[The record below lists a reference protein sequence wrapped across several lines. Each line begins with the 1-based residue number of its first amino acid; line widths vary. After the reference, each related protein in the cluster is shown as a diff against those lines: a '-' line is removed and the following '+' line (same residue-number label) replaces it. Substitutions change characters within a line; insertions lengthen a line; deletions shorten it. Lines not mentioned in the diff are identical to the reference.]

1 MKKENEQKT
10 MIDAQGNAVPVKYVK
25 MYDRE
30 RDRIARKI
38 LARWLKAQDQ
48 LRAVKRD
55 TLADIEKLVALAEK
69 ETGVSLGGAKGNVQF
84 RSFDGHI
91 TVSLDMQ
98 AKTEFD
104 ERLALAQ
111 RLILEAVSEMT
122 DGANADL
129 TEIARRAFQPRK
141 TGRMDMQRIRDLR
154 NYKVEHPKWRQAC
167 EIISECERAVG
178 TRQYVRVAQR
188 AHADAKP
195 ELVSL
200 DIATISSEVAS

>member
-1 MKKENEQKT
+1 MKTEKEQKT
-10 MIDAQGNAVPVKYVK
+10 MIDAQGNAVPVKYIK
-25 MYDRE
+25 LYDRE

-38 LARWLKAQDQ
+38 LARWLKAQAA

-55 TLADIEKLVALAEK
+55 TLADIEKLVGLAEK

-91 TVSLDMQ
+91 TISLDMQ

-111 RLILEAVSEMT
+111 KLILEAVGEMT
-122 DGANADL
+122 DGASADL
-129 TEIARRAFQPRK
+129 AELARRAFEPRK
-141 TGRMDMQRIRDLR
+141 SGRLDMQRIRDLR
-154 NYKVEHPKWRQAC
+154 NYKVEHPKWRRAC
-167 EIISECERAVG
+167 EIIGDCERQVG
-178 TRQYVRVAQR
+178 TRQYVRVAVRKQ
-188 AHADAKP
+188 ADAKP

-200 DIATISSEVAS
+200 DIATIGTEVGS